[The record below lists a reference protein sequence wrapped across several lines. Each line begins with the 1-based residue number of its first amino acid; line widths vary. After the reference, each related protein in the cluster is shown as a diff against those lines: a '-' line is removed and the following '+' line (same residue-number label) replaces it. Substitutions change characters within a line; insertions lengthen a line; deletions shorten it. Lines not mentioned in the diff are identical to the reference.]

1 MKEEFYVERI
11 VRIVAGTFVLVSLL
25 LAHFHSPNWLW
36 FTGFV
41 GLNLFQSGFT
51 QFCPMFNMAI
61 VDEMM
66 PGSKG
71 HELAS
76 CLKGYEP
83 SFPILMISAFPMGKF
98 SGIDDFLLKPVVP
111 ESLYQFVARLLNIE
125 MPALAPA

>member
-1 MKEEFYVERI
+1 MSGPLARI
-11 VRIVAGTFVLVSLL
+11 LVVDDEPLVGDTMRLL
-25 LAHFHSPNWLW
+25 LAPYGIEVSAVESAFEALQA
-36 FTGFV
+36 FKTK
-41 GLNLFQSGFT
+41 
-51 QFCPMFNMAI
+51 MFNMAI

-98 SGIDDFLLKPVVP
+98 KGIDDFLLKPVVP
-111 ESLYQFVARLLNIE
+111 EALYQFVARLLKLKL
-125 MPALAPA
+125 PALAPA